1 MSSLPEAL
9 QRLLKVQHNVV
20 SAEQL
25 RSSGLSRRRL
35 RWLINSGEW
44 QRHHVGIYFA
54 GKGDLPLI
62 SRAWAAI
69 LLCGEDAVVGGASA
83 ARLHR
88 LTTDDPA
95 EITVY
100 VPNWSTPSP
109 REGMSVVR
117 SRTKRKVQVIDGV
130 RCTHVPETI
139 VDCAAELGA
148 HELEA
153 LIGRAFQ
160 RSKCTA
166 GALRKA
172 VNGRRTVAQRVLLEA
187 AATDA
192 AAGAHSVLE
201 MLYLRDV
208 ERAHGLPAG
217 QRQVRVSSAREWVDV
232 LYPEYGIV
240 VELDGK
246 SFHAD
251 APFRDRARDNR
262 NSRLGL
268 KPLRFGWADITGDPC
283 GIARE
288 IAALMGIAEIGTC
301 GRCADRREDDRV
313 P

>member
-25 RSSGLSRRRL
+25 RMSGLPRRRL
-35 RWLINSGEW
+35 RWLIDSGEW
-44 QRHHVGIYFA
+44 QRSHAGIYFA
-54 GKGDLPLI
+54 GKGDPPLI
-62 SRAWAAI
+62 SRAWAAT
-69 LLCGEDAVVGGASA
+69 LLCGEDAIVGDSSA

-88 LTTDDPA
+88 LIPDDPT

-100 VPNWSTPSP
+100 VPNGTTPSP
-109 REGMSVVR
+109 REGLTVVR
-117 SRTKRKVQVIDGV
+117 SRTTRKTQRIDGV
-130 RCTHVPETI
+130 QCTTVPETI
-139 VDCAAELGA
+139 IDCAARLSPRD
-148 HELEA
+148 LEA

-160 RSKCTA
+160 RSKCNA

-172 VNGRRTVAQRVLLEA
+172 VNGRRTVAQRALLEA
-187 AATDA
+187 AAADA

-217 QRQVRVSSAREWVDV
+217 QRQVQVSATREWVDV

-240 VELDGK
+240 VELDGR
-246 SFHAD
+246 SFHSD

-262 NSRLGL
+262 NIRLGL
-268 KPLRFGWADITGDPC
+268 KPVRFGWADITGDPC
-283 GIARE
+283 GVARE
-288 IAALMGIAEIGTC
+288 IAALMGIVDIDAC
-301 GRCADRREDDRV
+301 ARCIHS
-313 P
+313 